1 MLCPLLTS
9 PWREWGRI
17 SRHLLNYRGENLGV
31 YSLLKMQKVSPTHM
45 DSLLLLVVFLRT
57 VRHGAAASES
67 TGLLPAAPFK
77 LISPKSVT
85 T

>member
-1 MLCPLLTS
+1 
-9 PWREWGRI
+9 
-17 SRHLLNYRGENLGV
+17 
-31 YSLLKMQKVSPTHM
+31 M
-45 DSLLLLVVFLRT
+45 DSLLLLVVFLRI